1 MSSTKWEDDWRAFGR
16 SRAVAKKLGLI
27 SALLYGLDRV
37 LVRLGTGIRIFRY
50 YLVAQP
56 VPAQRRVAVPR
67 GRSFVV
73 REIGRSDPA
82 LRAMPLTPAVIDYR
96 IRQPTVCLGAF
107 KGEQLIAYLWL
118 CLGPYEED
126 EVRCRFVPIPEGEAV
141 WDFDVYVFPAYRS
154 GRAFARLWDEA
165 NCYLRSR
172 GVAWSMSRISAF
184 SPNSLAAHLR
194 LGARRVGRAN
204 FLRWR
209 GGQIM
214 VASVPPYLHIALD
227 GGRHP
232 EVRLCG
238 PGAATSGR

>member
-1 MSSTKWEDDWRAFGR
+1 MYSTEWEDGWRAFGR
-16 SRAVAKKLGLI
+16 SRAVTKELGLI
-27 SALLYGLDRV
+27 SAFLYGLDRV

-50 YLVAQP
+50 DLVAQP
-56 VPAQRRVAVPR
+56 VPGQRRVALPR

-82 LRAMPLTPAVIDYR
+82 LRAMPLTPAVVDYR
-96 IRQPTVCLGAF
+96 LRQPTVCLGAF

-141 WDFDVYVFPAYRS
+141 WDFDVYVFPVYRS
-154 GRAFARLWDEA
+154 GRVFARLWDEA
-165 NCYLRSR
+165 NCYLHAR
-172 GVAWSMSRISAF
+172 GVGWSMSHISAF
-184 SPNSLAAHLR
+184 SPNSLAAHRR
-194 LGARRVGRAN
+194 LGARRIGHAN

-209 GGQIM
+209 GVQIM
-214 VASVPPYLHIALD
+214 MASVPPYLHLAL
-227 GGRHP
+227 GGSRHP

-238 PGAATSGR
+238 PGAATSGQ